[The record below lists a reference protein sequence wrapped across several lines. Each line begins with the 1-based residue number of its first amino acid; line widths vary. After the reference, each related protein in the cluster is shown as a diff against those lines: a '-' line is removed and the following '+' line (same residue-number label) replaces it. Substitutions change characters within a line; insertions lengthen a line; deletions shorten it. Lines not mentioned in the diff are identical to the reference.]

1 MNSSSH
7 PARRLWDISQ
17 VLRPALP
24 VWPGDTQFVAAQ
36 TWAMAQG
43 SAVNVSALTLS
54 SHSGAH
60 ADAPLHYDA
69 GGLSI
74 EAVAL
79 DAYLGPCLV
88 VDARG
93 LGARGFGGLIEPRH
107 LPVLNGATRVLL
119 RTYDSFPHDR
129 WTDQWTAVAAETIA
143 ALAAAGVILI
153 GIDGPSLD
161 PQESKTMDAHH
172 AVAAADMRILEGLV
186 LDAVPPGWYEL
197 IALPLRIA
205 GADAAPVRA
214 VLRELP
220 QALPEPQA
228 LPTP

>member
-1 MNSSSH
+1 MHSSSH
-7 PARRLWDISQ
+7 QARRLWDISQ

-24 VWPGDTQFVAAQ
+24 VWPGDTRFVAAQ

-43 SAVNVSALTLS
+43 SPVNVSALTLS

-93 LGARGFGGLIEPRH
+93 LGSLIEPHH
-107 LPVLNGATRVLL
+107 LPVLNGAKRVLF
-119 RTYDSFPHDR
+119 RAYNSFPHDR
-129 WTDQWTAVAAETIA
+129 WTEEWTAVAAGTIA

-197 IALPLRIA
+197 IALPLSIA

-214 VLRELP
+214 VLREL
-220 QALPEPQA
+220 E
-228 LPTP
+228 

>member
-1 MNSSSH
+1 MSTPSH
-7 PARRLWDISQ
+7 QRRRLWDISQ

-24 VWPGDTQFVAAQ
+24 VWPGDTQFAAVQ

-69 GGLSI
+69 VGVSI
-74 EAVAL
+74 DTVAL
-79 DAYLGPCLV
+79 EAYLGPCLV
-88 VDARG
+88 VDARAA
-93 LGARGFGGLIEPRH
+93 GALLEPHH
-107 LPVLNGATRVLL
+107 LPSLSGVTRVLF
-119 RTYDSFPHDR
+119 RTYDTFPHEN
-129 WTDQWTAVAAETIA
+129 WTERWTAVAAETIA
-143 ALAAAGVILI
+143 ALSAAGVVLI

-161 PQESKTMDAHH
+161 PQDSKTMDAHH

-197 IALPLRIA
+197 IALPLSIA

-214 VLRELP
+214 VLREL
-220 QALPEPQA
+220 A
-228 LPTP
+228 

>member
-1 MNSSSH
+1 MNASAH
-7 PARRLWDISQ
+7 QARRLWDISQ

-24 VWPGDTQFVAAQ
+24 VWPGDTAFVAAQ

-43 SAVNVSALTLS
+43 SPVNVSALTLS

-93 LGARGFGGLIEPRH
+93 FGSLIEPRH
-107 LPVLNGATRVLL
+107 LPVLNGATRVLF

-129 WTDQWTAVAAETIA
+129 WTDRWTAVADETIA

-197 IALPLRIA
+197 IALPLSIA

-214 VLRELP
+214 VLREL
-220 QALPEPQA
+220 L
-228 LPTP
+228 

>member
-1 MNSSSH
+1 MGRGADRLSGLLANAMTPSAQ
-7 PARRLWDISQ
+7 PPLRLWDISQ

-24 VWPGDTQFVAAQ
+24 VWPGDTRFAAAP
-36 TWAMAQG
+36 TWSMAHG

-69 GGLSI
+69 DGASI
-74 EAVAL
+74 DAVAL
-79 DAYLGPCLV
+79 EPYLGPCLV
-88 VDARG
+88 VDARAA
-93 LGARGFGGLIEPRH
+93 GALLEPRH
-107 LPVLNGATRVLL
+107 VPPLGGAQRVLF
-119 RTYDSFPHDR
+119 RTYQAFPHGG
-129 WTDQWTAVAAETIA
+129 WTAHWTAVAAATIA
-143 ALAAAGVILI
+143 ALAAAGVVLI

-186 LDAVPPGWYEL
+186 LDAVPAGWYEL
-197 IALPLRIA
+197 IALPLSIA
-205 GADAAPVRA
+205 GADAAPIRA

-220 QALPEPQA
+220 
-228 LPTP
+228 

>member
-1 MNSSSH
+1 MHTSPSL
-7 PARRLWDISQ
+7 PRGLWDISQ

-24 VWPGDTQFVAAQ
+24 VWPGDTQFAAAQ
-36 TWAMAQG
+36 TWAMVQG
-43 SAVNVSALTLS
+43 SAVNVSAFTLS

-69 GGLSI
+69 GGVGI
-74 EAVAL
+74 DAVAL
-79 DAYLGPCLV
+79 ETYLGPCLV
-88 VDARG
+88 VDARAA
-93 LGARGFGGLIEPRH
+93 GALLEPRH
-107 LPVLNGATRVLL
+107 LPSLSGVTRILF
-119 RTYDSFPHDR
+119 RTYHAFPHDN
-129 WTDQWTAVAAETIA
+129 WTERWTAVAAETIA
-143 ALAAAGVILI
+143 ALAAAGVVLI
-153 GIDGPSLD
+153 GIDSPSLD
-161 PQESKTMDAHH
+161 PQDSKTMDAHH

-220 QALPEPQA
+220 
-228 LPTP
+228 

>member
-1 MNSSSH
+1 MDATLH
-7 PARRLWDISQ
+7 LPRRLWDISQ

-24 VWPGDTQFVAAQ
+24 VWPGDTPFAALR
-36 TWAMAQG
+36 TWSLAHG
-43 SAVNVSALTLS
+43 SPVNVSALTMS

-60 ADAPLHYDA
+60 ADAPLHYDPA
-69 GGLSI
+69 GVSI
-74 EAVAL
+74 DAVAL
-79 DAYLGPCLV
+79 EPYLGPCLV
-88 VDARG
+88 VDARAA
-93 LGARGFGGLIEPRH
+93 GALLEPRH
-107 LPVLNGATRVLL
+107 LPPLGGARRVLF
-119 RTYDSFPHDR
+119 RTYQAFPHDG
-129 WTDQWTAVAAETIA
+129 WSPVWTAVAAETIA
-143 ALAAAGVILI
+143 ALAAAGVALI

-197 IALPLRIA
+197 IALPLSIA

-220 QALPEPQA
+220 
-228 LPTP
+228 

>member
-1 MNSSSH
+1 MNSSAH

-24 VWPGDTQFVAAQ
+24 VWPGDTRFVAAQ

-43 SAVNVSALTLS
+43 SPVNVSALTLS

-69 GGLSI
+69 DGLSI

-93 LGARGFGGLIEPRH
+93 LGSLIEPHH
-107 LPVLNGATRVLL
+107 LPVLNGATRVLF
-119 RTYDSFPHDR
+119 RTYDNFPHDR
-129 WTDQWTAVAAETIA
+129 WTDRWTAVAAQTIA

-186 LDAVPPGWYEL
+186 LDAVTAGCYEL
-197 IALPLRIA
+197 IALPLSIA

-214 VLRELP
+214 VLRDLP
-220 QALPEPQA
+220 
-228 LPTP
+228 

>member
-1 MNSSSH
+1 MNASSH
-7 PARRLWDISQ
+7 QARRLWDISQ

-24 VWPGDTQFVAAQ
+24 VWPGDTRFVAAQ

-43 SAVNVSALTLS
+43 SPVNVSALTLS

-93 LGARGFGGLIEPRH
+93 FGGLIEPH
-107 LPVLNGATRVLL
+107 QLPVLNGATRVLF

-129 WTDQWTAVAAETIA
+129 WTDRWTAVAAATIA

-197 IALPLRIA
+197 IALPLSIA

-214 VLRELP
+214 VLREL
-220 QALPEPQA
+220 L
-228 LPTP
+228 